1 MSEHSIHAYSRDIC
15 NMLFVYKALDQE
27 GNEREGTID
36 ALSMDVAVT
45 ALQRRNLVVSSIQP
59 AEQGGLLSLE
69 IDIFSGVSNREIVIL
84 SRQIATLF
92 EAQVSALRVFRLLA
106 TEVENEKLSKIL
118 TSVADD
124 IQGGN
129 PISKAMTKHPKVFTK
144 FYSNMVKAGEEAGRL
159 SETFTF
165 LADYLDRTYEV
176 QNKAQ
181 NALIYP
187 AFVIGT
193 FVVVMILMLTMV
205 IPRISAILIDSG
217 QEIPIYTQIVI
228 SLSEFFVNYG
238 FFLLIGLAVGGF
250 FFYRY
255 MSTNQ
260 GSYILDEIKLGAPY
274 IGSLYEK
281 LYLSRISDNLSTMLL
296 SGIAVVEA
304 VEITAT
310 VVDNKVYERILLTA
324 AEEIR
329 SGSSIADALGKY
341 PQIPGIMT
349 AMIRVGEETGELG
362 NILTTL
368 SKFYRR
374 EVSNALDT
382 LVDLIEPAMIVT
394 LALGVGVLLAAVLI
408 PIYNISS
415 GAV

>member
-1 MSEHSIHAYSRDIC
+1 
-15 NMLFVYKALDQE
+15 MLFVYKALDQD

-45 ALQRRNLVVSSIQP
+45 ALQRRNLIVSSISP
-59 AEQGGLLSLE
+59 ADQGGLLSFE
-69 IDIFSGVSNREIVIL
+69 INIFNGVSNRDIVIL

-106 TEVENEKLSKIL
+106 SEVEGERLQKIL
-118 TSVADD
+118 TAVADD

-129 PISKAMTKHPKVFTK
+129 PISKAMAKHPKVFTK

-159 SETFTF
+159 SETFVF

-187 AFVIGT
+187 AFVIST

-205 IPRISAILIDSG
+205 IPRISSILIDSG
-217 QEIPIYTQIVI
+217 QDIPLYTQVVI
-228 SLSEFFVNYG
+228 SLSEFFINYG

-250 FFYRY
+250 FFYKY
-255 MSTNQ
+255 MQTGR
-260 GSYILDEIKLGAPY
+260 GSYVLDGVKLNTPY
-274 IGSLYEK
+274 IGNLYEK
-281 LYLSRISDNLSTMLL
+281 LYLSRIADNLSTMLL

-310 VVDNKVYERILLTA
+310 VVDNRVYEKILRDA

-329 SGSSIADALGKY
+329 GGASIADSLGKY

-374 EVSNALDT
+374 EVSNAVDT